1 MYIYKPTQQRLISF
15 YCPIFFSSDD
25 DQQKLSGLESLMETT
40 KQLLEGG
47 GTRQKSSQNSAMM
60 SFNVSIPHFTIVT
73 ESGSK
78 HCLFKLCV
86 ECRHSQAAVVE
97 RWETHRRYR
106 DFYDLHL
113 TLRSEVRYIYYEYIF
128 RGGTS
133 INFTTELAHRYYNC
147 TKLKQLTLFRRS
159 WVRVPAWS

>member
-1 MYIYKPTQQRLISF
+1 MISLF
-15 YCPIFFSSDD
+15 LFFFSSSSDE

-40 KQLLEGG
+40 KQLLDGG
-47 GTRQKSSQNSAMM
+47 GGSRRQSSQNSTMM

-113 TLRSEVRYIYYEYIF
+113 TLRSEVWRVVCV
-128 RGGTS
+128 
-133 INFTTELAHRYYNC
+133 L
-147 TKLKQLTLFRRS
+147 
-159 WVRVPAWS
+159 VRAIC

>member
-1 MYIYKPTQQRLISF
+1 M
-15 YCPIFFSSDD
+15 
-25 DQQKLSGLESLMETT
+25 
-40 KQLLEGG
+40 
-47 GTRQKSSQNSAMM
+47 SSQNSTMM
-60 SFNVSIPHFTIVT
+60 SFNVSIPQFTIVP

-113 TLRSEVRYIYYEYIF
+113 TLRSEVRWMD
-128 RGGTS
+128 RAAKS
-133 INFTTELAHRYYNC
+133 SR
-147 TKLKQLTLFRRS
+147 K
-159 WVRVPAWS
+159 